1 MAEGRRE
8 PICEYYS
15 GGRKRI
21 QHNTNTLHVLFVP
34 MKIHAVRADEPDT
47 HAAALVGNE
56 DDPFVDTT
64 DTVYFIVDD
73 FWRLSKDYIYYCHTF
88 LLCKTTVFYCFKYF
102 YKLFAIERIS

>member
-34 MKIHAVRADEPDT
+34 MKIHAVRADEQEP

-64 DTVYFIVDD
+64 DTGYSLLYRGRFLAFIK
-73 FWRLSKDYIYYCHTF
+73 RLHILLSYIFVMQNLPHQIF
-88 LLCKTTVFYCFKYF
+88 L
-102 YKLFAIERIS
+102 